1 MFLDIGDHR
10 RDPFICVF
18 LRARINPRDRR
29 AEIEQKTVTFSGKFK
44 RIVLCMIG
52 NTAVVYQADR
62 PEMAFED
69 FRNRQM
75 IDAGF
80 VHLQCVKN
88 FPAS

>member
-44 RIVLCMIG
+44 RISLCMIE
-52 NTAVVYQADR
+52 NTAVVHLADR
-62 PEMAFED
+62 PEMPFKISG
-69 FRNRQM
+69 
-75 IDAGF
+75 ID
-80 VHLQCVKN
+80 K
-88 FPAS
+88 